1 MKKYAMLSLMAVL
14 ALGACD
20 DDDDDSLG
28 PSNSAEIRVVNASTG
43 VPTVALFRGNN
54 QLVGGVGFQTASSCS
69 NLQRVPAGQQTL
81 QFRATAN
88 PATTKDVTANFV
100 AGERYTI
107 VLWGPTNNLQVSV
120 LQDEKT
126 PVAASANNNRLRF
139 INATATP
146 GDIFWTTAD
155 GTITGT
161 ANVND
166 LAAGSSTTGTT
177 MYQNIANTNVRF
189 RLTGATNTTVR
200 GDYTINTT
208 ASFPASRNATIVF
221 TDAATGSTTTG
232 FQINNCS

>member
-14 ALGACD
+14 AVGAC

-28 PSNSAEIRVVNASTG
+28 PNNSAEIRVVNASTG
-43 VPTVALFRGNN
+43 IPTVGLFRGGN
-54 QLVGGVGFQTASSCS
+54 QLVGGVGFQSASSCA
-69 NLQRVPAGQQTL
+69 NLQRVPSGQQTL
-81 QFRATAN
+81 EFRSTAS
-88 PATTKDVTANFV
+88 PTTTKSVTATFV

-107 VLWGPTNNLQVSV
+107 VLHGPTNALEVAV
-120 LQDEKT
+120 LQDEKS
-126 PVAASANNNRLRF
+126 PVAATQNNNRLRF

-146 GDIFWTTAD
+146 GDIYWTTAD
-155 GTITGT
+155 GTIGGT

-166 LAAGSSTTGTT
+166 LAAGASTTGANL
-177 MYQNIANTNVRF
+177 YQNVASTNVRF

-208 ASFPASRNATIVF
+208 TSFPASRNATIVF

>member
-20 DDDDDSLG
+20 DDDDSLG
-28 PSNSAEIRVVNASTG
+28 PNNSAEIRVVNASTG
-43 VPTVALFRGNN
+43 IPTVGLFRGGN
-54 QLVGGVGFQTASSCS
+54 QLVGGVAFQSASSCA
-69 NLQRVPAGQQTL
+69 NLQRVPSGQQTL
-81 QFRATAN
+81 EFRSTAS
-88 PATTKDVTANFV
+88 PTTTKSVTATFV

-107 VLWGPTNNLQVSV
+107 VLYGPTNALEAVV
-120 LQDEKT
+120 LQDEKS
-126 PVAASANNNRLRF
+126 PVAASQNNNRLRF

-146 GDIFWTTAD
+146 GDVYWTAAG
-155 GTITGT
+155 GTIGGT

-166 LAAGSSTTGTT
+166 LAAGASTTGATL
-177 MYQNIANTNVRF
+177 YQNVSDANVRF

-208 ASFPASRNATIVF
+208 TSFPASRNATIVF
-221 TDAATGSTTTG
+221 TDAATGGNTTG